1 MRNASSVRRA
11 DRRRLEEVW
20 RTRLDE
26 ARRRY
31 DWAKEGY
38 RRLLD
43 RPPGVPLD
51 SDSEAGRARQAES
64 EALAEYSRVLQV
76 FTRLAID
83 GELPEEQPVPSL
95 IVVIDDDESVRDA
108 MRALLRSA
116 GHRVETFASA
126 EAFLESGTVTETAC
140 LVLDVRMP
148 GMDGPELQL
157 RLSAGHS
164 RIPIV
169 FITAH
174 AEKAVR
180 ERVMQAG
187 ALEVLSKPFVPN
199 ALLSLVGAAL
209 DRGSEPFE

>member
-1 MRNASSVRRA
+1 MRTA

-20 RTRLDE
+20 RLRLEE
-26 ARRRY
+26 ARRGY
-31 DWAKEGY
+31 DAASAEY

-43 RPPGVPLD
+43 RSPRAPLD
-51 SDSEAGRARQAES
+51 AGSGLARARQKES
-64 EALAEYSRVLQV
+64 ESLAEYTRVLQV

-83 GELPEEQPVPSL
+83 GELPEEQPARHL
-95 IVVIDDDESVRDA
+95 IAVIDDDESVRDA
-108 MRALLRSA
+108 VRALLRSA

-126 EAFLESGTVTETAC
+126 EAFLASGTVQETAC

-174 AEKAVR
+174 AEKAVC

-187 ALEVLSKPFVPN
+187 ALEVLNKPFVPDT
-199 ALLSLVGAAL
+199 LLSIVRTAVDHGHES
-209 DRGSEPFE
+209 RE